1 MVQRLGVDAKM
12 FRNEWLRHHKGC
24 QPIRWMLRESGLPWV
39 RFHALPGSKRYAE
52 NEAECET
59 ALFRANVLGN
69 RLLGAGTPCWLVEAR
84 TEEAQGVGSYAGEYV
99 EDCLDP
105 PTWRFYVQPVEWQRG
120 IFDVMLTAI
129 ANDEAWP
136 TLWMN
141 RNSGAIFSPYDGGF
155 DLFPHSHGEVESL
168 KAEWADWLSLRPDGL

>member
-1 MVQRLGVDAKM
+1 MVQRFGVDAKA
-12 FRNEWLRHHKGC
+12 FQDEWQRHHEGR

-52 NEAECET
+52 NEDERRT
-59 ALFRANVLGN
+59 IIFRAGVLGD
-69 RLLGAGTPCWLVEAR
+69 RLLGAGTPCWLVEVR
-84 TEEAQGVGSYAGEYV
+84 TEEAQGVGSYAGEHV
-99 EDCLDP
+99 EDCLP
-105 PTWRFYVQPVEWQRG
+105 WRFYVQPVEWQRG
-120 IFDVMLTAI
+120 TFDVMLTAI

-168 KAEWADWLSLRPDGL
+168 KAEWVDWLSPYPHGL